1 MLNTLILHKNNQ
13 NCEIR
18 DVSGQMIFQQNLQTR
33 AKHYA
38 FFYIFDNKSFTD
50 MKKIILAILSFY
62 CLLST
67 SMANTV
73 VQNLDYTDALE
84 EIENPH
90 IGFYRPVGKHF
101 TPEGNKPSNTW
112 GNLTHLRMDISEFS
126 SNAVISIDKETGDTT
141 FGVSQPLT
149 QDMLDAFDSMLDDV
163 RKRGKSAIVRFAYDP
178 WYNGAKNC
186 DPDQSVILNHLK
198 QLAEIY
204 SRNTDVIVFVEL
216 GMYGSWGEM
225 HSSVNTTNA
234 NIAEAL
240 QTLLVATPPEIKIG
254 VRRPDIVAEWLKVND
269 GNDYSGFDIDSE
281 KFKKAL
287 AEKGDTIYRVG
298 MYNDGYLGSSSDLGT
313 IGMGSTGH
321 QLTREMM
328 VKWLETY
335 SQHTPYGGELVANY
349 NGDNPINTPEYLSV
363 EGFRTHTSYLN
374 YEWHQPTILGWKE
387 MFFNGN
393 DAEYSGCDGYTY
405 VANHL
410 GYRFILRKS
419 VLPDSVAQN
428 EEFPISLTIENVGF
442 ANLTKKKRVTFI
454 LSGENHIYEITP
466 NDEID
471 PCNWLS
477 RLSDVISTSIT
488 LPDDVGTGKYQL
500 YLRISELGDFTKDN
514 NRYCIQFGNPS
525 SQYNSLFGA
534 NLIGEIEVTQKSSA
548 KNICHSTEPV
558 CFINGDEL
566 HAPACDELEI
576 YSVDGRIL
584 FTQKALSGSDNII
597 DLGDFTE
604 KIVII
609 KIKRD
614 NIHENYKIIKI
625 L

>member
-1 MLNTLILHKNNQ
+1 
-13 NCEIR
+13 
-18 DVSGQMIFQQNLQTR
+18 
-33 AKHYA
+33 
-38 FFYIFDNKSFTD
+38 
-50 MKKIILAILSFY
+50 MKKTSLGILTLS

-67 SMANTV
+67 SMANSV
-73 VQNLDYTDALE
+73 VQDLDYADSME
-84 EIENPH
+84 VIENPH

-101 TPEGNKPSNTW
+101 TPEVNTPSNTW

-126 SNAVISIDKETGDTT
+126 SNAVISIDEETGDTT

-163 RKRGKSAIVRFAYDP
+163 RKRGKSAVVRFAYDP
-178 WYNGAKNC
+178 WYNGSKNC
-186 DPDQSVILNHLK
+186 DPDQSLILTHLN
-198 QLAEIY
+198 QLAEVY
-204 SRNTDVIVFVEL
+204 SRNTDVITFVEL

-225 HSSVNTTNA
+225 HSSVNGTNA

-281 KFKKAL
+281 RFQQVL

-298 MYNDGYLGSSSDLGT
+298 MYNDGYLGSSSDLGA
-313 IGMGSTGH
+313 IGMGASGH
-321 QLTREMM
+321 KMTREMM

-387 MFFNGN
+387 MVFSGD
-393 DAEYSGCDGYTY
+393 DAEYSGHDGYTY

-466 NDEID
+466 NDGID
-471 PCNWLS
+471 PCDWKS
-477 RLSDVISTSIT
+477 RKQNEISTSIT
-488 LPDDVGTGKYQL
+488 LPKDVESGKYQL
-500 YLRISELGDFTKDN
+500 YMRVSKLGDHTKDKN
-514 NRYCIQFGNPS
+514 LYCIQFGNPS
-525 SQYNSLFGA
+525 SQYNTLFGA
-534 NLIGEIEVTQKSSA
+534 NFIGELEVKQNNSA
-548 KNICHSTEPV
+548 SADHPAEPA
-558 CFINGDEL
+558 CYIDGHKL
-566 HAPACDELEI
+566 HAPACDELTI

-584 FTQKALSGSDNII
+584 ISERNLTGSDNII
-597 DLGDFTE
+597 DLGELSD

-609 KIKRD
+609 KTKNNEKVGIEKVVVF
-614 NIHENYKIIKI
+614 
-625 L
+625 

>member
-1 MLNTLILHKNNQ
+1 
-13 NCEIR
+13 
-18 DVSGQMIFQQNLQTR
+18 
-33 AKHYA
+33 
-38 FFYIFDNKSFTD
+38 
-50 MKKIILAILSFY
+50 MKKTSLGILTFS

-73 VQNLDYTDALE
+73 VQDLDYTDALE
-84 EIENPH
+84 VIENPH

-101 TPEGNKPSNTW
+101 TPEGNTPSNTW

-126 SNAVISIDKETGDTT
+126 SNAVISIDEETGDTT

-149 QDMLDAFDSMLDDV
+149 QDMLDAFDSMLDNV
-163 RKRGKSAIVRFAYDP
+163 RKRGKSAVVRFAYDP
-178 WYNGAKNC
+178 WYNGSKNC
-186 DPDQSVILNHLK
+186 DPDQSLILTHLK
-198 QLAEIY
+198 QLAEVY
-204 SRNTDVIVFVEL
+204 TRNTDVITFVEL

-225 HSSVNTTNA
+225 HSSKNGTNA

-254 VRRPDIVAEWLKVND
+254 VRRPDIVAWWLKITD
-269 GNDYSGFDIDSE
+269 GNDYSGFDIDSD
-281 KFKKAL
+281 KFKQAL

-313 IGMGSTGH
+313 IGMGATGH

-387 MFFNGN
+387 MVFSGD
-393 DAEYSGCDGYTY
+393 DAEYSGHDGYTY

-442 ANLTKKKRVTFI
+442 GNLTKKKRVTFI

-466 NDEID
+466 NDGID
-471 PCNWLS
+471 PCDWKS
-477 RLSDVISTSIT
+477 RKQNEISTSIT
-488 LPDDVGTGKYQL
+488 LPKDVESGKYQL
-500 YLRISELGDFTKDN
+500 YMRVSELGDHTKDKN
-514 NRYCIQFGNPS
+514 LYCIQFGNPS
-525 SQYNSLFGA
+525 SQYNTLFGA
-534 NLIGEIEVTQKSSA
+534 NLIGELEVKQNNSA
-548 KNICHSTEPV
+548 SADHPAEPA
-558 CFINGDEL
+558 CYIDGNKL
-566 HAPACDELEI
+566 HAPACDELTI

-584 FTQKALSGSDNII
+584 ISERNLTGSDNII
-597 DLGDFTE
+597 DLGELSD
-604 KIVII
+604 KLVII
-609 KIKRD
+609 KTKNNEKVGIEKVVVF
-614 NIHENYKIIKI
+614 
-625 L
+625 